1 MSKYIEKVENAV
13 LPVIPLR
20 GLVIFPG
27 IPTSFEINNKR
38 SIKALQAA
46 TFYNNTV
53 FISAMDTVD
62 GTDEARLCV
71 TGITAKIKQSL
82 KLPDGNYRVLIDGKS
97 RAEYTELIEGEY
109 LKAKVLVKNVI
120 VTDNGGVKGE
130 ALRREAISA
139 FESHIKLLPKLS
151 PEIVVSVQAITDPG
165 MLADFIAS
173 NVLFDYRDKQKILEE
188 TDPFVRLEKLI
199 AILDNESSVLQLKN
213 ELHSKV
219 RARLEE
225 NQREYYLKEQLKV
238 IKNELSEADA
248 DEEEDEYV
256 TRIKES
262 AFSDEIKEKL
272 FKDFDRMTKM
282 PFGSSENSVLRNYLD
297 TVLELPVGV
306 KTKDVYSVEKA
317 RKILDEDHDG
327 LKKVK
332 ERVLEYIAV
341 KQLAPEL
348 KGQIL
353 CLIGPPGVGKSSVA
367 VSVARALGR
376 KFVRVS
382 LGGVRDE
389 ADIRGHR
396 KTYVGAMPGRI
407 ISAISQ
413 AKSENPV
420 VLLDEIDKLT
430 SNSQGDPAAAL
441 LEVLDVEQNKSFRD
455 HYIEVPFDI
464 SDCIFIATANQAD
477 TIPHALYDRME
488 IINLPSYT
496 SNEKVSI
503 FKNHLFPKQLKRHG
517 LNRRIV
523 KITDE
528 AVRELIEYY
537 TKEAGVRTLERQ
549 TASLIRKIAML
560 IAEGKQ
566 KTFNITP
573 QKINELLGHRKVKPD
588 SMLNEPTVGV
598 INGLAWTELGG
609 EMLQVE
615 AQSFDGTG
623 KVELTGKLGEVMQES
638 AKAAVSYIRKHAEKF
653 GIDRE
658 FYKKLD
664 IHIHVP
670 EGAVPKDGPS
680 AGVTMISALVSEL
693 SGVPARQDV
702 AMTGEITLT
711 GRVLAI
717 GGLPEKS
724 MAAYRNGIRTVIIPA
739 DNVQDLDEVDELIKS
754 SVTFVPVSNVGQVL
768 DVILCKEENDC
779 TDGMDVIVHQNVVDC
794 GTQSADRIMRN
805 GDKNGKRKA

>member
-27 IPTSFEINNKR
+27 IPTSFEINNKK
-38 SIKALQAA
+38 SIKALNAA
-46 TFYNNTV
+46 SSYNNTV
-53 FISAMDTVD
+53 FLSVMEKSSDS
-62 GTDEARLCV
+62 DEMHLSV

-97 RAEYTELIEGEY
+97 RAEYTELIEGEDFF
-109 LKAKVLVKNVI
+109 KAKVLIKNVI
-120 VTDNGGVKGE
+120 VTDNGGIKGE
-130 ALRREAISA
+130 ALRREAILA
-139 FESHIKLLPKLS
+139 FQDHIKLLPKIS

-173 NVLFDYRDKQKILEE
+173 NVLFDYRDKQQVLEE
-188 TDPFVRLEKLI
+188 TDPFRRLETLI
-199 AILDNESSVLQLKN
+199 QLLENESRVLEFKK
-213 ELHSKV
+213 ELHEKV
-219 RARLEE
+219 RERIDE
-225 NQREYYLKEQLKV
+225 NQREYFLKEQLKV
-238 IKNELSEADA
+238 IREELGDTAQDQ
-248 DEEEDEYV
+248 EEDELV
-256 TRIKES
+256 LRIRNS
-262 AFSDEIKEKL
+262 AFSDEAKEKL
-272 FKDFDRMTKM
+272 LKDFDRMTKM

-297 TVLELPVGV
+297 TVLELPVGIR
-306 KTKDVYSVEKA
+306 TKDVYSVQKA

-332 ERVLEYIAV
+332 DRILEYIAV

-407 ISAISQ
+407 ITAFSQ

-420 VLLDEIDKLT
+420 ILLDEIDKLT
-430 SNSQGDPAAAL
+430 SNSQGDPASAL
-441 LEVLDVEQNKSFRD
+441 LEVLDTEQNKSFRD
-455 HYIEVPFDI
+455 HYIEIPTDL
-464 SDCIFIATANQAD
+464 SDCIFIATANTAE

-488 IINLPSYT
+488 IIELPSYT
-496 SNEKVSI
+496 TNEKISI
-503 FKNHLFPKQLKRHG
+503 FKNHLLPKQLKRHG

-523 KITDE
+523 KVTDD
-528 AVRELIEYY
+528 AIRELIDFY

-549 TASLIRKIAML
+549 TASLCRKIAML
-560 IAEGKQ
+560 LAEGTK
-566 KTFNITP
+566 KSFVVTP
-573 QKINELLGHRKVKPD
+573 DFINQLLGARKVKPD
-588 SMLNEPTVGV
+588 ALLTCDTVGV
-598 INGLAWTELGG
+598 VNGLAWTELGG

-623 KVELTGKLGEVMQES
+623 KVELTGKLGDVMKES
-638 AKAAVSYIRKHAEKF
+638 AQAAVSYIRKHAESL
-653 GIDRE
+653 GIDKE
-658 FYKKLD
+658 FYKNRD

-693 SGVPARQDV
+693 SGIPARHDI

-711 GRVLAI
+711 GRVLPI
-717 GGLPEKS
+717 GGLHEKS
-724 MAAYRNGIRTVIIPA
+724 MAAYRNGIRTIIIPK
-739 DNVQDLDEVDELIKS
+739 DNLSDLEEVDDIIKEN
-754 SVTFVPVSNVGQVL
+754 VTFVPVSNVSQVL
-768 DVILCKEENDC
+768 GLILAKQEEPDHQDPLFDC
-779 TDGMDVIVHQNVVDC
+779 LDMHEEY
-794 GTQSADRIMRN
+794 SAEVTGQGYSGHVN
-805 GDKNGKRKA
+805 

>member
-27 IPTSFEINNKR
+27 IPTSFEINNKK
-38 SIKALQAA
+38 SIKALNAA
-46 TFYNNTV
+46 SSYNNTV
-53 FISAMDTVD
+53 FLSVM
-62 GTDEARLCV
+62 EKSSESEEMHLSV

-82 KLPDGNYRVLIDGKS
+82 KLPDGNYRMLIDGKS
-97 RAEYTELIEGEY
+97 RAEYTELIEGEDF
-109 LKAKVLVKNVI
+109 LKAKVLIKNVI
-120 VTDNGGVKGE
+120 VTDNGGIKGE
-130 ALRREAISA
+130 ALRREAILA
-139 FESHIKLLPKLS
+139 FQDHIKLLPKIS

-173 NVLFDYRDKQKILEE
+173 NVLFDYRDKQQVLEE
-188 TDPFVRLEKLI
+188 TDPFRRLETLI
-199 AILDNESSVLQLKN
+199 QLLENESRVLEFKK
-213 ELHSKV
+213 ELHEKV
-219 RARLEE
+219 RERIDE
-225 NQREYYLKEQLKV
+225 NQREYFLKEQLKV
-238 IKNELSEADA
+238 IREELGDTAQDQ
-248 DEEEDEYV
+248 EEDELV
-256 TRIKES
+256 LRIRNS
-262 AFSDEIKEKL
+262 AFSDEAKEKL
-272 FKDFDRMTKM
+272 LKDFDRMTKM

-297 TVLELPVGV
+297 TVLELPVGIR
-306 KTKDVYSVEKA
+306 TKDVYSVQKA

-332 ERVLEYIAV
+332 DRILEYIAV

-407 ISAISQ
+407 ITAFSQ

-420 VLLDEIDKLT
+420 ILLDEIDKLT
-430 SNSQGDPAAAL
+430 SNSQGDPASAL
-441 LEVLDVEQNKSFRD
+441 LEVLDTEQNKSFRD
-455 HYIEVPFDI
+455 HYIEIPTDL
-464 SDCIFIATANQAD
+464 SDCIFIATANTAE

-488 IINLPSYT
+488 IIELPSYT
-496 SNEKVSI
+496 TNEKISI
-503 FKNHLFPKQLKRHG
+503 FKNHLLPKQLKRHG

-523 KITDE
+523 KVTDD
-528 AVRELIEYY
+528 AIRELIDFY

-549 TASLIRKIAML
+549 TASLCRKIAML
-560 IAEGKQ
+560 LAEGTK
-566 KTFNITP
+566 KSFVVTP
-573 QKINELLGHRKVKPD
+573 DFINQLLGARKVKPD
-588 SMLNEPTVGV
+588 ALLTCDTVGV
-598 INGLAWTELGG
+598 VNGLAWTELGG

-623 KVELTGKLGEVMQES
+623 KVELTGKLGDVMKES
-638 AKAAVSYIRKHAEKF
+638 AQAAVSYIRKHAESL
-653 GIDRE
+653 GIDKE
-658 FYKKLD
+658 FYKNRD

-693 SGVPARQDV
+693 SGIPARHDI

-711 GRVLAI
+711 GRVLPI
-717 GGLPEKS
+717 GGLHEKS
-724 MAAYRNGIRTVIIPA
+724 MAAYRNGIRTIIIPK
-739 DNVQDLDEVDELIKS
+739 DNLSDLEEVDDIIKEN
-754 SVTFVPVSNVGQVL
+754 VTFVPVSNVSQVL
-768 DVILCKEENDC
+768 GLILAKQEEPDHQDPLFDCLDVHEEY
-779 TDGMDVIVHQNVVDC
+779 
-794 GTQSADRIMRN
+794 SAEVTGQGYSGHVN
-805 GDKNGKRKA
+805 

>member
-27 IPTSFEINNKR
+27 IPTSFEINNKK
-38 SIKALQAA
+38 SIKALNAA
-46 TFYNNTV
+46 SSYNNTV
-53 FISAMDTVD
+53 FLSVM
-62 GTDEARLCV
+62 EKSSESEEMHLSV

-97 RAEYTELIEGEY
+97 RAEYTELIEGEDF
-109 LKAKVLVKNVI
+109 LKAKVLIKNVI
-120 VTDNGGVKGE
+120 VTDNGGIKGE
-130 ALRREAISA
+130 ALRREAILA
-139 FESHIKLLPKLS
+139 FQDHIKLLPKIS

-173 NVLFDYRDKQKILEE
+173 NVLFDYRDKQQVLEE
-188 TDPFVRLEKLI
+188 TDPFRRLETLI
-199 AILDNESSVLQLKN
+199 QLLENESRVLEFKK
-213 ELHSKV
+213 ELHEKV
-219 RARLEE
+219 RERIDE
-225 NQREYYLKEQLKV
+225 NQREYFLKEQLKV
-238 IKNELSEADA
+238 IREELGDTAQDQ
-248 DEEEDEYV
+248 EEDELV
-256 TRIKES
+256 LRIRNS
-262 AFSDEIKEKL
+262 AFSDEAKEKL
-272 FKDFDRMTKM
+272 LKDFDRMTKM

-297 TVLELPVGV
+297 TVLELPVGIR
-306 KTKDVYSVEKA
+306 TKDVYSVQKA

-332 ERVLEYIAV
+332 DRILEYIAV

-407 ISAISQ
+407 ITAFSQ

-420 VLLDEIDKLT
+420 ILLDEIDKLT
-430 SNSQGDPAAAL
+430 SNSQGDPASAL
-441 LEVLDVEQNKSFRD
+441 LEVLDTEQNKSFRD
-455 HYIEVPFDI
+455 HYIEIPTDL
-464 SDCIFIATANQAD
+464 SDCIFIATANTAE

-488 IINLPSYT
+488 IIELPSYT
-496 SNEKVSI
+496 TNEKISI
-503 FKNHLFPKQLKRHG
+503 FKNHLLPKQLKRHG

-523 KITDE
+523 KVTDD
-528 AVRELIEYY
+528 AIRELIDFY

-549 TASLIRKIAML
+549 TASLCRKIAML
-560 IAEGKQ
+560 LAEGTK
-566 KTFNITP
+566 KSFVVTP
-573 QKINELLGHRKVKPD
+573 DFINQLLGARKVKPD
-588 SMLNEPTVGV
+588 ALLTCDTVGV
-598 INGLAWTELGG
+598 VNGLAWTELGG

-623 KVELTGKLGEVMQES
+623 KVELTGKLGDVMKES
-638 AKAAVSYIRKHAEKF
+638 AQAAVSYIRKHAESL
-653 GIDRE
+653 GIDKE
-658 FYKKLD
+658 FYKNRD

-693 SGVPARQDV
+693 SGIPARHDI

-711 GRVLAI
+711 GRVLPI
-717 GGLPEKS
+717 GGLHEKS
-724 MAAYRNGIRTVIIPA
+724 MAAYRNGIRTIIIPK
-739 DNVQDLDEVDELIKS
+739 DNLSDLEEVDDIIKEN
-754 SVTFVPVSNVGQVL
+754 VTFVPVSNVSQVL
-768 DVILCKEENDC
+768 GLILAKQEEPDHQDPLFDC
-779 TDGMDVIVHQNVVDC
+779 LDMHEEY
-794 GTQSADRIMRN
+794 SAEVTGQGYSGHVN
-805 GDKNGKRKA
+805 

>member
-27 IPTSFEINNKR
+27 IPTSFEINNKK
-38 SIKALQAA
+38 SIKALNAA
-46 TFYNNTV
+46 SSYNNTV
-53 FISAMDTVD
+53 FLSVMEKSSDS
-62 GTDEARLCV
+62 DEMHLSV

-97 RAEYTELIEGEY
+97 RAEYTELIEGEDF
-109 LKAKVLVKNVI
+109 LKAKVLIKNVI
-120 VTDNGGVKGE
+120 VTDNGGIKGE
-130 ALRREAISA
+130 ALRREAILA
-139 FESHIKLLPKLS
+139 FQDHIKLLPKIS

-173 NVLFDYRDKQKILEE
+173 NVLFDYRDKQQVLEE
-188 TDPFVRLEKLI
+188 TDPFRRLETLI
-199 AILDNESSVLQLKN
+199 QLLENESRVLEFKK
-213 ELHSKV
+213 ELHEKV
-219 RARLEE
+219 RERIDE
-225 NQREYYLKEQLKV
+225 NQREYFLKEQLKV
-238 IKNELSEADA
+238 IREELGDTAQDQ
-248 DEEEDEYV
+248 EEDELV
-256 TRIKES
+256 LRIRNS
-262 AFSDEIKEKL
+262 AFSDEAKEKL
-272 FKDFDRMTKM
+272 LKDFDRMTKM

-297 TVLELPVGV
+297 TVLELPVGIR
-306 KTKDVYSVEKA
+306 TKDVYSVQKA

-332 ERVLEYIAV
+332 DRILEYIAV

-407 ISAISQ
+407 ITAFSQ

-420 VLLDEIDKLT
+420 ILLDEIDKLT
-430 SNSQGDPAAAL
+430 SNSQGDPASAL
-441 LEVLDVEQNKSFRD
+441 LEVLDTEQNKSFRD
-455 HYIEVPFDI
+455 HYIEIPTDL
-464 SDCIFIATANQAD
+464 SDCIFIATANTAE

-488 IINLPSYT
+488 IIELPSYT
-496 SNEKVSI
+496 TNEKISI
-503 FKNHLFPKQLKRHG
+503 FKNHLLPKQLKRHG

-523 KITDE
+523 KVTDD
-528 AVRELIEYY
+528 AIRELIDFY

-549 TASLIRKIAML
+549 TASLCRKIAML
-560 IAEGKQ
+560 LAEGTK
-566 KTFNITP
+566 KSFVVTP
-573 QKINELLGHRKVKPD
+573 DFINQLLGARKVKPD
-588 SMLNEPTVGV
+588 ALLTCDTVGV
-598 INGLAWTELGG
+598 VNGLAWTELGG

-623 KVELTGKLGEVMQES
+623 KVELTGKLGDVMKES
-638 AKAAVSYIRKHAEKF
+638 AQAAVSYIRKHAESL
-653 GIDRE
+653 GIDKE
-658 FYKKLD
+658 FYKNRD

-693 SGVPARQDV
+693 SGIPARHDI

-711 GRVLAI
+711 GRVLPI
-717 GGLPEKS
+717 GGLHEKS
-724 MAAYRNGIRTVIIPA
+724 MAAYRNGIRTIIIPK
-739 DNVQDLDEVDELIKS
+739 DNLSDLEEVDDIIKEN
-754 SVTFVPVSNVGQVL
+754 VTFVPVSNVSQVL
-768 DVILCKEENDC
+768 GLILAKQEEPDHQDPLFDC
-779 TDGMDVIVHQNVVDC
+779 LDMHEEY
-794 GTQSADRIMRN
+794 SAEVTGQGYSGHVN
-805 GDKNGKRKA
+805 

>member
-27 IPTSFEINNKR
+27 IPTSFEINNKK
-38 SIKALQAA
+38 SIKALNAA
-46 TFYNNTV
+46 SSYNNTV
-53 FISAMDTVD
+53 FLSVMEKSSDS
-62 GTDEARLCV
+62 DEMHLSV

-97 RAEYTELIEGEY
+97 RAEYTELIEGEDFF
-109 LKAKVLVKNVI
+109 KAKVLIKNVI
-120 VTDNGGVKGE
+120 VTDNGGIKGE
-130 ALRREAISA
+130 ALRREAILA
-139 FESHIKLLPKLS
+139 FQDHIKLLPKIS

-173 NVLFDYRDKQKILEE
+173 NVLFDYRDKQQVLEE
-188 TDPFVRLEKLI
+188 TDPFRRLETLI
-199 AILDNESSVLQLKN
+199 QLLENESRVLEFKK
-213 ELHSKV
+213 ELHEKV
-219 RARLEE
+219 RERIDE
-225 NQREYYLKEQLKV
+225 NQREYFLKEQLKV
-238 IKNELSEADA
+238 IREELGDTAQDQ
-248 DEEEDEYV
+248 EEDELV
-256 TRIKES
+256 LRIRNS
-262 AFSDEIKEKL
+262 AFSDEAKEKL
-272 FKDFDRMTKM
+272 MKDFDRMTKM

-297 TVLELPVGV
+297 TVLELPVGIR
-306 KTKDVYSVEKA
+306 TKDVYSVQKA

-332 ERVLEYIAV
+332 DRILEYIAV

-407 ISAISQ
+407 ITAFSQ

-420 VLLDEIDKLT
+420 ILLDEIDKLT
-430 SNSQGDPAAAL
+430 SNSQGDPASAL
-441 LEVLDVEQNKSFRD
+441 LEVLDTEQNKSFRD
-455 HYIEVPFDI
+455 HYIEIPTDL
-464 SDCIFIATANQAD
+464 SDCIFIATANTAE

-488 IINLPSYT
+488 IIELPSYT
-496 SNEKVSI
+496 TNEKISI
-503 FKNHLFPKQLKRHG
+503 FKNHLLPKQLKRHG

-523 KITDE
+523 KVTDD
-528 AVRELIEYY
+528 AIRELIDFY

-549 TASLIRKIAML
+549 TASLCRKIAML
-560 IAEGKQ
+560 LAEGTK
-566 KTFNITP
+566 KSFVVTP
-573 QKINELLGHRKVKPD
+573 DFINQLLGARKVKPD
-588 SMLNEPTVGV
+588 ALLTCDTVGV
-598 INGLAWTELGG
+598 VNGLAWTELGG

-623 KVELTGKLGEVMQES
+623 KVELTGKLGDVMKES
-638 AKAAVSYIRKHAEKF
+638 AQAAVSYIRKHAESL
-653 GIDRE
+653 GIDKE
-658 FYKKLD
+658 FYKNRD

-693 SGVPARQDV
+693 SGIPARHDI

-711 GRVLAI
+711 GRVLPI
-717 GGLPEKS
+717 GGLHEKS
-724 MAAYRNGIRTVIIPA
+724 MAAYRNGIRTIIIPK
-739 DNVQDLDEVDELIKS
+739 DNLSDLEEVDDIIKEN
-754 SVTFVPVSNVGQVL
+754 VTFVPVSNVSQVL
-768 DVILCKEENDC
+768 GLILAKQEEPDHQDPLFDC
-779 TDGMDVIVHQNVVDC
+779 LDMHEEY
-794 GTQSADRIMRN
+794 SAEVTGQGYSGHVN
-805 GDKNGKRKA
+805 

>member
-27 IPTSFEINNKR
+27 IPTSFEINNKK
-38 SIKALQAA
+38 SIKALNAA
-46 TFYNNTV
+46 SSYNNTV
-53 FISAMDTVD
+53 FLSVMEKSSDS
-62 GTDEARLCV
+62 DEMHLSV

-97 RAEYTELIEGEY
+97 RAEYTELIEGEDF
-109 LKAKVLVKNVI
+109 LKAKVLIKNVI
-120 VTDNGGVKGE
+120 VTDNGGIKGE
-130 ALRREAISA
+130 ALRREAILT
-139 FESHIKLLPKLS
+139 FQDHIKLLPKIS

-173 NVLFDYRDKQKILEE
+173 NVLFDYRDKQQVLEE
-188 TDPFVRLEKLI
+188 TDPFRRLETLI
-199 AILDNESSVLQLKN
+199 QLLENESRVLEFKK
-213 ELHSKV
+213 ELHEKV
-219 RARLEE
+219 RERIDE
-225 NQREYYLKEQLKV
+225 NQREYFLKEQLKV
-238 IKNELSEADA
+238 IREELGDTAQDQ
-248 DEEEDEYV
+248 EEDELV
-256 TRIKES
+256 LRIRNS
-262 AFSDEIKEKL
+262 AFSDEAKEKL
-272 FKDFDRMTKM
+272 LKDFDRMTKM

-297 TVLELPVGV
+297 TVLELPVGIR
-306 KTKDVYSVEKA
+306 TKDVYSVQKA

-332 ERVLEYIAV
+332 DRILEYIAV

-407 ISAISQ
+407 ITAFSQ

-420 VLLDEIDKLT
+420 ILLDEIDKLT
-430 SNSQGDPAAAL
+430 SNSQGDPASAL
-441 LEVLDVEQNKSFRD
+441 LEVLDTEQNKSFRD
-455 HYIEVPFDI
+455 HYIEIPTDL
-464 SDCIFIATANQAD
+464 SDCIFIATANTAE

-488 IINLPSYT
+488 IIELPSYT
-496 SNEKVSI
+496 TNEKISI
-503 FKNHLFPKQLKRHG
+503 FKNHLLPKQLKRHG

-523 KITDE
+523 KVTDD
-528 AVRELIEYY
+528 AIRELIDFY

-549 TASLIRKIAML
+549 TASLCRKIAML
-560 IAEGKQ
+560 LAEGTK
-566 KTFNITP
+566 KSFVVTP
-573 QKINELLGHRKVKPD
+573 DFINQLLGARKVKPD
-588 SMLNEPTVGV
+588 ALLTCDTVGV
-598 INGLAWTELGG
+598 VNGLAWTELGG

-623 KVELTGKLGEVMQES
+623 KVELTGKLGDVMKES
-638 AKAAVSYIRKHAEKF
+638 AQAAVSYIRKHAESL
-653 GIDRE
+653 GIDKE
-658 FYKKLD
+658 FYKNRD

-693 SGVPARQDV
+693 SGIPARHDI

-711 GRVLAI
+711 GRVLPI
-717 GGLPEKS
+717 GGLHEKS
-724 MAAYRNGIRTVIIPA
+724 MAAYRNGIRTIIIPK
-739 DNVQDLDEVDELIKS
+739 DNLSDLEEVDDIIKENA
-754 SVTFVPVSNVGQVL
+754 TFVPVSNVSQVL
-768 DVILCKEENDC
+768 GLILAKQEEPDHQDPLFDC
-779 TDGMDVIVHQNVVDC
+779 LDMHEEY
-794 GTQSADRIMRN
+794 SAEVTGQGYSGHVN
-805 GDKNGKRKA
+805 

>member
-27 IPTSFEINNKR
+27 IPTSFEINNKK
-38 SIKALQAA
+38 SIKALNAA
-46 TFYNNTV
+46 SSYNNTV
-53 FISAMDTVD
+53 FLSVMEKSSDS
-62 GTDEARLCV
+62 DEMHLSV

-97 RAEYTELIEGEY
+97 RAEYTELIEGEDF
-109 LKAKVLVKNVI
+109 LKAKVLIKNVI
-120 VTDNGGVKGE
+120 VTDNGGIKGE
-130 ALRREAISA
+130 ALRREAILA
-139 FESHIKLLPKLS
+139 FQDHIKLLPKIS

-173 NVLFDYRDKQKILEE
+173 NVLFDYRDKQQVLEE
-188 TDPFVRLEKLI
+188 TDPFRRLETLI
-199 AILDNESSVLQLKN
+199 QLLENESRVLEFKK
-213 ELHSKV
+213 ELHEKV
-219 RARLEE
+219 RERIDE
-225 NQREYYLKEQLKV
+225 NQREYFLKEQLKV
-238 IKNELSEADA
+238 IREELGDTAQDQ
-248 DEEEDEYV
+248 EEDELV
-256 TRIKES
+256 LRIRNS
-262 AFSDEIKEKL
+262 AFSDEAKEKL
-272 FKDFDRMTKM
+272 LKDFDRMTKM

-297 TVLELPVGV
+297 TVLELPVGIR
-306 KTKDVYSVEKA
+306 TKDVYSVQKA

-332 ERVLEYIAV
+332 DRILEYIAV

-407 ISAISQ
+407 ITAFSQ

-420 VLLDEIDKLT
+420 ILLDEIDKLT
-430 SNSQGDPAAAL
+430 SNSQGDPASAL
-441 LEVLDVEQNKSFRD
+441 LEVLDTEQNKSFRD
-455 HYIEVPFDI
+455 HYIEIPTDL
-464 SDCIFIATANQAD
+464 SDCIFIATANTAE

-488 IINLPSYT
+488 IIELPSYT
-496 SNEKVSI
+496 TNEKVSI
-503 FKNHLFPKQLKRHG
+503 FKNHLLPKQLKRHG

-523 KITDE
+523 KVTDD
-528 AVRELIEYY
+528 AIRELIDFY

-549 TASLIRKIAML
+549 TASLCRKIAML
-560 IAEGKQ
+560 LAEGTK
-566 KTFNITP
+566 KSFVVTP
-573 QKINELLGHRKVKPD
+573 NFINQLLGARKVKPD
-588 SMLNEPTVGV
+588 ALLTCDTVGV
-598 INGLAWTELGG
+598 VNGLAWTELGG

-623 KVELTGKLGEVMQES
+623 KVELTGKLGDVMKES
-638 AKAAVSYIRKHAEKF
+638 AQAAVSYIRKHAESL
-653 GIDRE
+653 GIDKE
-658 FYKKLD
+658 FYKNRD

-693 SGVPARQDV
+693 SGIPARHDI

-711 GRVLAI
+711 GRVLPI
-717 GGLPEKS
+717 GGLHEKS
-724 MAAYRNGIRTVIIPA
+724 MAAYRNGIRTIIIPK
-739 DNVQDLDEVDELIKS
+739 DNLSDLEEVDDIIKEN
-754 SVTFVPVSNVGQVL
+754 VTFVPVSNVSQVL
-768 DVILCKEENDC
+768 GLILAKQEEPDHQDPLFDC
-779 TDGMDVIVHQNVVDC
+779 LDMHEEY
-794 GTQSADRIMRN
+794 SAEVTGQGYSGHVN
-805 GDKNGKRKA
+805 

>member
-27 IPTSFEINNKR
+27 IPTSFEINNKK
-38 SIKALQAA
+38 SIKALNAA
-46 TFYNNTV
+46 SSYNNTV
-53 FISAMDTVD
+53 FLSVMEKSSDS
-62 GTDEARLCV
+62 DEMHLSV

-97 RAEYTELIEGEY
+97 RAEYTELIEGEDF
-109 LKAKVLVKNVI
+109 LKAKVLIKNVI
-120 VTDNGGVKGE
+120 VTDNGGIKGE
-130 ALRREAISA
+130 ALRREAILA
-139 FESHIKLLPKLS
+139 FQDHIKLLPKIS

-173 NVLFDYRDKQKILEE
+173 NVLFDYRDKQQVLEE
-188 TDPFVRLEKLI
+188 TDPFRRLETLI
-199 AILDNESSVLQLKN
+199 QLLENESRVLEFKK
-213 ELHSKV
+213 ELHEKV
-219 RARLEE
+219 RERIDE
-225 NQREYYLKEQLKV
+225 NQREYFLKEQLKV
-238 IKNELSEADA
+238 IREELGDTAQDQ
-248 DEEEDEYV
+248 EEDELV
-256 TRIKES
+256 LRIRNS
-262 AFSDEIKEKL
+262 AFSDEAKEKL
-272 FKDFDRMTKM
+272 LKDFDRMTKM

-297 TVLELPVGV
+297 TVLELPVGIR
-306 KTKDVYSVEKA
+306 TKDVYSVQKA

-332 ERVLEYIAV
+332 DRILEYIAV

-407 ISAISQ
+407 ITAFSQ

-420 VLLDEIDKLT
+420 ILLDEIDKLT
-430 SNSQGDPAAAL
+430 SNSQGDPASAL
-441 LEVLDVEQNKSFRD
+441 LEVLDTEQNKSFRD
-455 HYIEVPFDI
+455 HYIEIPTDL
-464 SDCIFIATANQAD
+464 SDCIFIATANTAE

-488 IINLPSYT
+488 IIELPSYT
-496 SNEKVSI
+496 TNEKVSI
-503 FKNHLFPKQLKRHG
+503 FKNHLLPKQLKRHG

-523 KITDE
+523 KVTDD
-528 AVRELIEYY
+528 AIRELIDFY

-549 TASLIRKIAML
+549 TASLCRKIAML
-560 IAEGKQ
+560 LAEGTK
-566 KTFNITP
+566 KSFVVTP
-573 QKINELLGHRKVKPD
+573 DFINQLLGARKVKPD
-588 SMLNEPTVGV
+588 ALLTCDTVGV
-598 INGLAWTELGG
+598 VNGLAWTELGG

-623 KVELTGKLGEVMQES
+623 KVELTGKLGDVMKES
-638 AKAAVSYIRKHAEKF
+638 AQAAVSYIRKHAESL
-653 GIDRE
+653 GIDKE
-658 FYKKLD
+658 FYKNRD

-680 AGVTMISALVSEL
+680 AGVTMISALISEL
-693 SGVPARQDV
+693 SGIPARHDI

-711 GRVLAI
+711 GRVLPI
-717 GGLPEKS
+717 GGLHEKS
-724 MAAYRNGIRTVIIPA
+724 MAAYRNGIRTIIIPK
-739 DNVQDLDEVDELIKS
+739 DNLSDLEEVDDIIKEN
-754 SVTFVPVSNVGQVL
+754 VTFVPVSNVSQVL
-768 DVILCKEENDC
+768 GLILAKQEEPDHQDPLFDC
-779 TDGMDVIVHQNVVDC
+779 LDMHEEY
-794 GTQSADRIMRN
+794 SAEVTGQGYSGHVN
-805 GDKNGKRKA
+805 

>member
-27 IPTSFEINNKR
+27 IPTSFEINNKK
-38 SIKALQAA
+38 SIKALNAA
-46 TFYNNTV
+46 SSYNNTV
-53 FISAMDTVD
+53 FLSVMEKSSDS
-62 GTDEARLCV
+62 DEMHLSV

-97 RAEYTELIEGEY
+97 RAEYTELIEGEDF
-109 LKAKVLVKNVI
+109 LKAKVLIKNVI
-120 VTDNGGVKGE
+120 VTDNGGIKGE
-130 ALRREAISA
+130 ALRREAILA
-139 FESHIKLLPKLS
+139 FQDHIKLLPKIS

-173 NVLFDYRDKQKILEE
+173 NVLFDYRDKQQVLEE
-188 TDPFVRLEKLI
+188 TDPFRRLETLI
-199 AILDNESSVLQLKN
+199 QLLENESRVLEFKK
-213 ELHSKV
+213 ELHEKV
-219 RARLEE
+219 RERIDE
-225 NQREYYLKEQLKV
+225 NQREYFLKEQLKV
-238 IKNELSEADA
+238 IREELGDTAQDQ
-248 DEEEDEYV
+248 EEDELV
-256 TRIKES
+256 LRIRNS
-262 AFSDEIKEKL
+262 AFSDEAKEKL
-272 FKDFDRMTKM
+272 LKDFDRMTKM

-297 TVLELPVGV
+297 TVLELPVGIR
-306 KTKDVYSVEKA
+306 TKDVYSVQKA

-332 ERVLEYIAV
+332 DRILEYIAV

-407 ISAISQ
+407 ITAFSQ

-420 VLLDEIDKLT
+420 ILLDEIDKLT
-430 SNSQGDPAAAL
+430 SNSQGDPASAL
-441 LEVLDVEQNKSFRD
+441 LEVLDTEQNKSFRD
-455 HYIEVPFDI
+455 HYIEIPTDL
-464 SDCIFIATANQAD
+464 SDCIFIATANTAE

-488 IINLPSYT
+488 IIELPSYT
-496 SNEKVSI
+496 TNEKISI
-503 FKNHLFPKQLKRHG
+503 FKNHLLPKQLKRHG

-523 KITDE
+523 KVTDD
-528 AVRELIEYY
+528 AIRELIDFY

-549 TASLIRKIAML
+549 TASLCRKIAML
-560 IAEGKQ
+560 LAEGTK
-566 KTFNITP
+566 KSFVVTP
-573 QKINELLGHRKVKPD
+573 DFINQLLGARKVKPD
-588 SMLNEPTVGV
+588 ALLTCDTVGV
-598 INGLAWTELGG
+598 VNGLAWTELGG

-623 KVELTGKLGEVMQES
+623 KVELTGKLGDVMKES
-638 AKAAVSYIRKHAEKF
+638 AQAAVSYIRKHAESLS
-653 GIDRE
+653 IDKE
-658 FYKKLD
+658 FYKNRD

-693 SGVPARQDV
+693 SGIPARHDI

-711 GRVLAI
+711 GRVLPI
-717 GGLPEKS
+717 GGLHEKS
-724 MAAYRNGIRTVIIPA
+724 MAAYRNGIRTIIIPK
-739 DNVQDLDEVDELIKS
+739 DNLSDLEEVDDIIKEN
-754 SVTFVPVSNVGQVL
+754 VTFVPVSNVSQVL
-768 DVILCKEENDC
+768 GLILAKQEEPDHQDPLFDC
-779 TDGMDVIVHQNVVDC
+779 LDMHEEY
-794 GTQSADRIMRN
+794 SAEVTGQGYSGHVN
-805 GDKNGKRKA
+805 

>member
-27 IPTSFEINNKR
+27 IPTSFEINNKK
-38 SIKALQAA
+38 SIKALNAA
-46 TFYNNTV
+46 SSYNNTV
-53 FISAMDTVD
+53 FLSVMEKSSDS
-62 GTDEARLCV
+62 DEMHLSV

-97 RAEYTELIEGEY
+97 RAEYTELIEGEDF
-109 LKAKVLVKNVI
+109 LKAKVLIKNVI
-120 VTDNGGVKGE
+120 VTDNGGIKGE
-130 ALRREAISA
+130 ALRREAILA
-139 FESHIKLLPKLS
+139 FQDHIKLLPKIS

-173 NVLFDYRDKQKILEE
+173 NVLFDYRDKQQVLEE
-188 TDPFVRLEKLI
+188 TDPFRRLETLI
-199 AILDNESSVLQLKN
+199 QLLENESRVLEFKK
-213 ELHSKV
+213 ELHEKV
-219 RARLEE
+219 RERIDE
-225 NQREYYLKEQLKV
+225 NQREYFLKEQLKV
-238 IKNELSEADA
+238 IREELGDTAQDQ
-248 DEEEDEYV
+248 EEDELV
-256 TRIKES
+256 LRIRNS
-262 AFSDEIKEKL
+262 AFSDEAKEKL
-272 FKDFDRMTKM
+272 LKDFDRMTKM

-297 TVLELPVGV
+297 TVLELPVGIR
-306 KTKDVYSVEKA
+306 TKDVYSVQKA

-327 LKKVK
+327 LEKVK
-332 ERVLEYIAV
+332 DRILEYIAV

-407 ISAISQ
+407 ITAFSQ

-420 VLLDEIDKLT
+420 ILLDEIDKLT
-430 SNSQGDPAAAL
+430 SNSQGDPASAL
-441 LEVLDVEQNKSFRD
+441 LEVLDTEQNKSFRD
-455 HYIEVPFDI
+455 HYIEIPTDL
-464 SDCIFIATANQAD
+464 SDCIFIATANTAE

-488 IINLPSYT
+488 IIELPSYT
-496 SNEKVSI
+496 TNEKISI
-503 FKNHLFPKQLKRHG
+503 FKNHLLPKQLKRHG

-523 KITDE
+523 KVTDD
-528 AVRELIEYY
+528 AIRELIDFY

-549 TASLIRKIAML
+549 TASLCRKIAML
-560 IAEGKQ
+560 LAEGTK
-566 KTFNITP
+566 KSFVVTP
-573 QKINELLGHRKVKPD
+573 DFINQLLGARKVKPD
-588 SMLNEPTVGV
+588 ALLTCDTVGV
-598 INGLAWTELGG
+598 VNGLAWTELGG

-623 KVELTGKLGEVMQES
+623 KVELTGKLGDVMKES
-638 AKAAVSYIRKHAEKF
+638 AQAAVSYIRKHAESL
-653 GIDRE
+653 GIDKE
-658 FYKKLD
+658 FYKNRD

-693 SGVPARQDV
+693 SGIPARHDI

-711 GRVLAI
+711 GRVLPI
-717 GGLPEKS
+717 GGLHEKS
-724 MAAYRNGIRTVIIPA
+724 MAAYRNGIRTIIIPK
-739 DNVQDLDEVDELIKS
+739 DNLSDLEEVDDIIKEN
-754 SVTFVPVSNVGQVL
+754 VTFVPVSNVSQVL
-768 DVILCKEENDC
+768 GLILAKQEEPDHQDPLFDC
-779 TDGMDVIVHQNVVDC
+779 LDMHEEY
-794 GTQSADRIMRN
+794 SAEVTGQGYSGHVN
-805 GDKNGKRKA
+805 

>member
-27 IPTSFEINNKR
+27 IPTSFEINNKK
-38 SIKALQAA
+38 SIKALNAA
-46 TFYNNTV
+46 SSYNNTV
-53 FISAMDTVD
+53 FLSVMEKSSDS
-62 GTDEARLCV
+62 DEMHLSV

-97 RAEYTELIEGEY
+97 RAEYTELIEGEDF
-109 LKAKVLVKNVI
+109 LKAKVLIKNVI
-120 VTDNGGVKGE
+120 VTDNGGIKGE
-130 ALRREAISA
+130 ALRREAILA
-139 FESHIKLLPKLS
+139 FQDHIKLLPKIS
-151 PEIVVSVQAITDPG
+151 QEIVVSVQAITDPG

-173 NVLFDYRDKQKILEE
+173 NVLFDYRDKQQVLEE
-188 TDPFVRLEKLI
+188 TDPFRRLETLI
-199 AILDNESSVLQLKN
+199 QLLENESRVLEFKK
-213 ELHSKV
+213 ELHEKV
-219 RARLEE
+219 RERIDE
-225 NQREYYLKEQLKV
+225 NQREYFLKEQLKV
-238 IKNELSEADA
+238 IREELGDTAQDQ
-248 DEEEDEYV
+248 EEDELV
-256 TRIKES
+256 LRIRNS
-262 AFSDEIKEKL
+262 AFSDEAKEKL
-272 FKDFDRMTKM
+272 LKDFDRMTKM

-297 TVLELPVGV
+297 TVLELPVGIR
-306 KTKDVYSVEKA
+306 TKDVYSVQKA

-332 ERVLEYIAV
+332 DRILEYIAV

-407 ISAISQ
+407 ITAFSQ

-420 VLLDEIDKLT
+420 ILLDEIDKLT
-430 SNSQGDPAAAL
+430 SNSQGDPASAL
-441 LEVLDVEQNKSFRD
+441 LEVLDTEQNKSFRD
-455 HYIEVPFDI
+455 HYIEIPTDL
-464 SDCIFIATANQAD
+464 SDCIFIATANTAE

-488 IINLPSYT
+488 IIELPSYT
-496 SNEKVSI
+496 TNEKISI
-503 FKNHLFPKQLKRHG
+503 FKNHLLPKQLKRHG

-523 KITDE
+523 KVTDD
-528 AVRELIEYY
+528 AIRELIDFY

-549 TASLIRKIAML
+549 TASLCRKIAML
-560 IAEGKQ
+560 LAEGTK
-566 KTFNITP
+566 KSFVVTP
-573 QKINELLGHRKVKPD
+573 DFINQLLGARKVKPD
-588 SMLNEPTVGV
+588 ALLNCDTVGV
-598 INGLAWTELGG
+598 VNGLAWTELGG

-623 KVELTGKLGEVMQES
+623 KVELTGKLGDVMKES
-638 AKAAVSYIRKHAEKF
+638 AQAAVSYIRKHAESL
-653 GIDRE
+653 GIDKE
-658 FYKKLD
+658 FYKNRD

-693 SGVPARQDV
+693 SGIPARHDI

-711 GRVLAI
+711 GRVLPI
-717 GGLPEKS
+717 GGLHEKS
-724 MAAYRNGIRTVIIPA
+724 MAAYRNGIRTIIIPK
-739 DNVQDLDEVDELIKS
+739 DNLSDLEEVDDIIKEN
-754 SVTFVPVSNVGQVL
+754 VTFVPVSNVSQVL
-768 DVILCKEENDC
+768 GLILAKQEEPDHQDPLFDC
-779 TDGMDVIVHQNVVDC
+779 LDMHEEY
-794 GTQSADRIMRN
+794 SAEVTGQGYSGHVN
-805 GDKNGKRKA
+805 

>member
-1 MSKYIEKVENAV
+1 MSKYIEKVENGIF
-13 LPVIPLR
+13 PVIPLR

-46 TFYNNTV
+46 ASYNNTV
-53 FISAMDTVD
+53 FISALEQVD
-62 GTDEARLCV
+62 GSEETTLCV
-71 TGITAKIKQSL
+71 TGVTARIKQSL
-82 KLPDGNYRVLIDGKS
+82 KLPDGNYRVLIEGKS
-97 RAEYTELIEGEY
+97 RAEYTEIIDGEF
-109 LKAKVLVKNVI
+109 LRAKVLIKNVI
-120 VTDNGGVKGE
+120 VTDNGGIKGE
-130 ALRREAISA
+130 ALRRDVLST
-139 FESHIKLLPKLS
+139 FEKHLKLLPKMS
-151 PEIVVSVQAITDPG
+151 PEITVSVQAITDPG

-188 TDPFVRLEKLI
+188 TDPFIRLEKLI
-199 AILDNESSVLQLKN
+199 QILENESSVLEFKN
-213 ELHSKV
+213 ELHQKV
-219 RARLEE
+219 RERLEE

-238 IKNELSEADA
+238 IRDELGDTAH

-256 TRIKES
+256 TRIKNS

-272 FKDFDRMTKM
+272 LKDFDRMVKM

-297 TVLELPVGV
+297 TVLELPAGI

-317 RKILDEDHDG
+317 RKILEEDHDG

-332 ERVLEYIAV
+332 ERILEYIAV

-367 VSVARALGR
+367 VSIARALGR

-430 SNSQGDPAAAL
+430 SNSQGDPSAAL
-441 LEVLDVEQNKSFRD
+441 LEVLDIEQNKSFRD
-455 HYIEVPFDI
+455 HYIEIPIDI
-464 SDCIFIATANQAD
+464 SDCIFIATANEAD

-503 FKNHLFPKQLKRHG
+503 FKNHLLPKQLKRHG
-517 LNRRIV
+517 LTKRNV
-523 KITDE
+523 KVTEDAI
-528 AVRELIEYY
+528 RELIEYY

-549 TASLIRKIAML
+549 TASLCRKVAML
-560 IAEGKQ
+560 LAEGVCKSV
-566 KTFNITP
+566 TLTP
-573 QKINELLGHRKVKPD
+573 EKINELLGPRKVKPD
-588 SMLNEPTVGV
+588 AMLDEPTVGV
-598 INGLAWTELGG
+598 VNGLAWTSVGG

-638 AKAAVSYIRKHAEKF
+638 AKAAVSYIRKHAESL
-653 GIDRE
+653 GIDKD
-658 FYKKLD
+658 FYKNRD

-693 SGVPARQDV
+693 SGVAARQDV
-702 AMTGEITLT
+702 AMTGEISLT
-711 GRVLAI
+711 GRVLPI
-717 GGLPEKS
+717 GGLPEKT
-724 MAAYRNGIRTVIIPA
+724 MAAYRNGIRTVVIPK
-739 DNVQDLDEVDELIKS
+739 DNVQDLEEVDELIKS
-754 SVTFVPVSNVGQVL
+754 AVTFVPVSHVSQVL
-768 DVILCKEENDC
+768 EVILKKNEAETDDIMVIPTEICADNCK
-779 TDGMDVIVHQNVVDC
+779 ISQNL
-794 GTQSADRIMRN
+794 
-805 GDKNGKRKA
+805 